1 MGSMMRTMLALGLLL
16 LGLMLPA
23 KVAAQAEEQAP
34 MPWQETI
41 SSQIQAFRDGDA
53 PGALRYAGMGFQ
65 TAFRSPE
72 AFFLTIM
79 GSGYAPIGT
88 SVSHSFG
95 AFQRIDES
103 NVAQQVR
110 LVGPAQELYEAVYV
124 LREEAA
130 GWRVQGVQLV
140 KTAAVGI

>member
-1 MGSMMRTMLALGLLL
+1 MSLMIRNIVLVLGVMLASLW
-16 LGLMLPA
+16 PA
-23 KVAAQAEEQAP
+23 LVAAQDESA
-34 MPWQETI
+34 PWQETI
-41 SSQIQAFRDGDA
+41 TSQIQAFRDGDA
-53 PGALRYAGMGFQ
+53 PGALSYAGAGFQ
-65 TAFRSPE
+65 TAFQSPE
-72 AFFLTIM
+72 AFFVTIM

-95 AFQRIDES
+95 SFQRIDES

>member
-1 MGSMMRTMLALGLLL
+1 MSLMIRTILLVLGLSLASL
-16 LGLMLPA
+16 SPTL
-23 KVAAQAEEQAP
+23 VAAQVEPA
-34 MPWQETI
+34 PWQETI
-41 SSQIQAFRDGDA
+41 TGQIQAFRDGDA
-53 PGALRYAGMGFQ
+53 PGALSYAGAGFQ
-65 TAFRSPE
+65 TAFSSPE
-72 AFFLTIM
+72 AFFVTIM

-95 AFQRIDES
+95 SFQRIDEA

-124 LREEAA
+124 LREEAE

>member
-1 MGSMMRTMLALGLLL
+1 MSLMIRNILLVLGVLLASLT
-16 LGLMLPA
+16 PS
-23 KVAAQAEEQAP
+23 VALAQGAEESQV
-34 MPWQETI
+34 PWQETI
-41 SSQIQAFRDGDA
+41 SGQIEAFRNGDA
-53 PGALRYAGMGFQ
+53 PGALSFAGAGFQ
-65 TAFRSPE
+65 TAFTSPE
-72 AFFLTIM
+72 AFFVTIM

-95 AFQRIDES
+95 NFQRIDDTS
-103 NVAQQVR
+103 VAQQVR
-110 LVGPAQELYEAVYV
+110 LVGPAQELYEAIYV